1 MRITEHSIE
10 DFAIKLLEHLGY
22 EYIYAPNIAPEFP
35 SDGGVAAAGGRGGI
49 FPSSG
54 GVPAAGGRGGI
65 FPSSGGVPA
74 AGGRGGIFPS
84 SGGVPAAGGRGGQDQ
99 RTSYEEI
106 LLTHRLAEA
115 VRRINPTVPPA
126 AQEEAIK
133 EIQRIHSPELLTNNE
148 SFHRLLTEGIKVSY
162 QKDGQQRG
170 DLVWLI
176 DFNTPEN
183 NDFIVANQFT
193 VVEDGVNKRPDV
205 ILFVNG
211 IPLVVIEL
219 KNAADEN
226 ATIKSAFR
234 QIETYKAVIPSL
246 FTYNAFTIISD
257 GLEARAGTLSSGMS
271 RFMAWKSADGKEEAS
286 HLVSQ
291 METLINGMLNKETL
305 LDLVRHFIVFE
316 KSKKEDSKTGV
327 TTISTVKK
335 LAAYHQYYAVNR
347 AVESAMRATGYS
359 PSLKGWHQPAA
370 DDGVVNSPSL
380 KGWHQPAADDGVVNS
395 PSLKGWH
402 QPAADDGVVNSPSL
416 KGWHQPAADDGVVNS
431 PSLKGWHQP
440 AADDGV
446 VNSPS
451 LKGWHQP
458 AADDGVVNSPSLK
471 GWHQPAADDGVVNS
485 PSLKG
490 WHQPAADDGVVNS
503 PSLKGWH
510 RPEGDDG
517 VVKRTS
523 KNYFSLPYNP
533 KLKDRAR
540 ELRKAGNLP
549 EVLFW
554 NEVKNKQFKGYDFD
568 RQKIIGNYIVD
579 FYCSN
584 CQVVIEIDG
593 SSHDDKVEYDAE
605 RDAFLESLGLT
616 VIHIPVNDIMK
627 QISSVM
633 NMLHEH
639 PALAGTKESPHPPA
653 VGTPPEEGD
662 FVQESPESYGVAGV
676 KSQPK
681 GDRKGGVVW
690 HTQGSGKSLSMVFFT
705 GKIVLALNNPTVVV
719 ITDRNDLDDQLF
731 DTFASSTQLLRQEP
745 KQIENRNDLKEKL
758 KVASGGVI
766 FTTIQKF
773 SPEEGN
779 VYETLSE
786 RENIVVIADEAHR
799 TQYGFKAKTVDE
811 KDEQGNVIGKKTV
824 YGFAKYMR
832 DALPNATYIGFT
844 GTPIESTDVNT
855 PAVFGNY
862 IDVYDIAQAVEDGA
876 TVRIYYESRLAK
888 VNLSEEGKKLVEELD
903 DELDGE
909 ELTETQK
916 AKAKWTQLE
925 ALIGSENRIKNVAN
939 DIIQHFGQRQEV
951 FEGKGMI
958 VAMSRRIAA
967 DLYGEIIKLKPEW
980 HSADLDKGVI
990 KVVMTAASSDGEKI
1004 AKHHTTKQQRR
1015 MLADRMKDPDDELK
1029 LVIVRDMWLTGFD
1042 APSMHTLYIDKP
1054 MKGHNLMQ
1062 AIARVNRVYKDKPGG
1077 LVVDYLGIASDLK
1090 KALSF
1095 YSDAGGKGDPTIAQA
1110 QAVELMLEKLEVV
1123 SQMYS
1128 EFPSVGGVSATG
1140 GRGGFPYEDY
1150 FQAETGQKLSM
1161 ILAAEEHILGL
1172 EDGKKRYINEV
1183 TALSKAFAIAVPHE
1197 QAMDVKDE
1205 VSFFQAVKARLAKF
1219 DGTGSGRTDE
1229 EIETTIR
1236 QVIDQALVSE
1246 QVIDVFDAAGI
1257 KKPDISILSEDF
1269 LMELKGME
1277 HKNVALE
1284 VLKKLLNDEI
1294 IARSKKNLV
1303 KSKSLKEM
1311 LENSIKKYHNKIL
1324 TAAEVMDEL
1333 IKLSK
1338 EIVNMDSEAKKL
1350 GLSDFEYAFYTA
1362 VANND
1367 SAKQLMQQDKLRELA
1382 VILTE
1387 RVKQNASIDWTIK
1400 ESVRAKLKVIIK
1412 RTLRQYGYPPDMQK
1426 LATETVLKQ
1435 AEMIAN
1441 ELSN

>member
-1 MRITEHSIE
+1 MTRITENTIE

-22 EYIYAPNIAPEFP
+22 EYIYAPSIAHDGENPER
-35 SDGGVAAAGGRGGI
+35 S
-49 FPSSG
+49 
-54 GVPAAGGRGGI
+54 
-65 FPSSGGVPA
+65 
-74 AGGRGGIFPS
+74 
-84 SGGVPAAGGRGGQDQ
+84 
-99 RTSYEEI
+99 SYEEI
-106 LLTHRLAEA
+106 LLTHRMAEA

-211 IPLVVIEL
+211 IPLVVMEL

-316 KSKKEDSKTGV
+316 KSKKEDAKTGV

-347 AVESAMRATGYS
+347 AVESVLRAT
-359 PSLKGWHQPAA
+359 
-370 DDGVVNSPSL
+370 NSPSL
-380 KGWHQPAADDGVVNS
+380 KGWQTKSDGVVNS
-395 PSLKGWH
+395 PPKEGWS
-402 QPAADDGVVNSPSL
+402 QTGVVRNS
-416 KGWHQPAADDGVVNS
+416 
-431 PSLKGWHQP
+431 
-440 AADDGV
+440 
-446 VNSPS
+446 
-451 LKGWHQP
+451 
-458 AADDGVVNSPSLK
+458 
-471 GWHQPAADDGVVNS
+471 
-485 PSLKG
+485 
-490 WHQPAADDGVVNS
+490 
-503 PSLKGWH
+503 
-510 RPEGDDG
+510 R
-517 VVKRTS
+517 VKEISRNS

-533 KLKDRAR
+533 KLKERAR

-554 NEVKNKQFKGYDFD
+554 NEVKNRQFKGYDFD

-579 FYCSN
+579 FYCTN
-584 CQVVIEIDG
+584 CNVVIEIDG
-593 SSHDDKVEYDAE
+593 SSHDEKQEYDAE
-605 RDAFLESLGLT
+605 RDAYLESLGLT
-616 VIHIPVNDIMK
+616 VIHIPVEDVMK
-627 QISSVM
+627 RIKETM
-633 NMLHEH
+633 NWLYEH
-639 PALAGTKESPHPPA
+639 PALEPPRPS
-653 VGTPPEEGD
+653 GTPPEEGN
-662 FVQESPESYGVAGV
+662 VQESPESYGVAGV

-745 KQIENRNDLKEKL
+745 KQVEDRNDLKEKL

-779 VYETLSE
+779 VYEILSE

-811 KDEQGNVIGKKTV
+811 KDEHGNVIGKKTV

-862 IDVYDIAQAVEDGA
+862 IDIYDIAQAVEDGA

-967 DLYGEIIKLKPEW
+967 DLYAEIIKLKPEW
-980 HSADLDKGVI
+980 HSDDLDKGVI
-990 KVVMTAASSDGEKI
+990 KVVMTSSSSDGSKI

-1015 MLADRMKDPDDELK
+1015 TLADRMKDPDDELK

-1123 SQMYS
+1123 SQMFN
-1128 EFPSVGGVSATG
+1128 EFPSHGGVPEGRGGEFPSHG
-1140 GRGGFPYEDY
+1140 GVPEGRGGFPYENY

-1219 DGTGSGRTDE
+1219 DGTGSGRADE

-1294 IARSKKNLV
+1294 KSVSKRNLV
-1303 KSKSLKEM
+1303 EGKSLKDM
-1311 LENSIKKYHNKIL
+1311 LENSIRKYHNKIL
-1324 TAAEVMDEL
+1324 TAAEVMEEL

-1338 EIVNMDSEAKKL
+1338 EVVNAQEGPRKM

-1362 VANND
+1362 VADNQ
-1367 SAKQLMQQDKLRELA
+1367 SARELMGQDKLRELA
-1382 VILTE
+1382 VIITE
-1387 RVKQNASIDWTIK
+1387 RVKQNATIDWTIK

-1435 AEMIAN
+1435 AEMIAK
-1441 ELSN
+1441 ELSMG

>member
-1 MRITEHSIE
+1 MTRITEHSIE
-10 DFAIKLLEHLGY
+10 DFAIQLLEHLGY
-22 EYIYAPNIAPEFP
+22 EYIYAPSIAHDGENPER
-35 SDGGVAAAGGRGGI
+35 S
-49 FPSSG
+49 
-54 GVPAAGGRGGI
+54 
-65 FPSSGGVPA
+65 
-74 AGGRGGIFPS
+74 
-84 SGGVPAAGGRGGQDQ
+84 
-99 RTSYEEI
+99 SYEEI
-106 LLTHRLAEA
+106 LLTQRMAEA
-115 VRRINPTVPPA
+115 VRRINPTVPAA

-162 QKDGQQRG
+162 QKDLPASAGQAGGREERG

-316 KSKKEDSKTGV
+316 KSKKEDAKTGV

-347 AVESAMRATGYS
+347 AVESAMRATGYTVEKET
-359 PSLKGWHQPAA
+359 P
-370 DDGVVNSPSL
+370 
-380 KGWHQPAADDGVVNS
+380 
-395 PSLKGWH
+395 
-402 QPAADDGVVNSPSL
+402 
-416 KGWHQPAADDGVVNS
+416 
-431 PSLKGWHQP
+431 
-440 AADDGV
+440 
-446 VNSPS
+446 
-451 LKGWHQP
+451 
-458 AADDGVVNSPSLK
+458 
-471 GWHQPAADDGVVNS
+471 
-485 PSLKG
+485 
-490 WHQPAADDGVVNS
+490 
-503 PSLKGWH
+503 
-510 RPEGDDG
+510 
-517 VVKRTS
+517 TS
-523 KNYFSLPYNP
+523 
-533 KLKDRAR
+533 
-540 ELRKAGNLP
+540 
-549 EVLFW
+549 
-554 NEVKNKQFKGYDFD
+554 
-568 RQKIIGNYIVD
+568 
-579 FYCSN
+579 
-584 CQVVIEIDG
+584 
-593 SSHDDKVEYDAE
+593 
-605 RDAFLESLGLT
+605 
-616 VIHIPVNDIMK
+616 M
-627 QISSVM
+627 VM
-633 NMLHEH
+633 
-639 PALAGTKESPHPPA
+639 
-653 VGTPPEEGD
+653 
-662 FVQESPESYGVAGV
+662 ESPESYGVAGV

-705 GKIVLALNNPTVVV
+705 GKIVLALDNPTVVV

-811 KDEQGNVIGKKTV
+811 KDEHGNVIGKKTV

-844 GTPIESTDVNT
+844 GTPIENTDVNT

-967 DLYGEIIKLKPEW
+967 DLYEEIIKLKPEW
-980 HSADLDKGVI
+980 HSDDLDKGVI
-990 KVVMTAASSDGEKI
+990 KVVMISSSSDGPKI

-1015 MLADRMKDPDDELK
+1015 TLGDRMKDPDDELK

-1110 QAVELMLEKLEVV
+1110 QAVEVMLEKLEVV

-1128 EFPSVGGVSATG
+1128 
-1140 GRGGFPYEDY
+1140 GFPYEEF

-1219 DGTGSGRTDE
+1219 DSTGSGRTDE

-1257 KKPDISILSEDF
+1257 KKPDISILSEEF

-1294 IARSKKNLV
+1294 KARSKKNLV

-1350 GLSDFEYAFYTA
+1350 GLTDFEYAFYTA
-1362 VANND
+1362 VADND
-1367 SAKQLMQQDKLRELA
+1367 SAKQLMQQEKLRELA

-1435 AEMIAN
+1435 AEMIAK
-1441 ELSN
+1441 ELTTD

>member
-1 MRITEHSIE
+1 LTRITEHSIE

-22 EYIYAPNIAPEFP
+22 EYIYAPSIAHDGENPER
-35 SDGGVAAAGGRGGI
+35 S
-49 FPSSG
+49 
-54 GVPAAGGRGGI
+54 
-65 FPSSGGVPA
+65 
-74 AGGRGGIFPS
+74 
-84 SGGVPAAGGRGGQDQ
+84 
-99 RTSYEEI
+99 SYEEI
-106 LLTHRLAEA
+106 LLTNRMAEA
-115 VRRINPTVPPA
+115 VRRINPTVPAA

-133 EIQRIHSPELLTNNE
+133 DIQRIHSPELLTNNE

-291 METLINGMLNKETL
+291 METLINGMLNKDTL

-316 KSKKEDSKTGV
+316 KSKKEDGKTGV

-347 AVESAMRATGYS
+347 AVESAMRATGYAS
-359 PSLKGWHQPAA
+359 TSLSIPQTGSLS
-370 DDGVVNSPSL
+370 GV
-380 KGWHQPAADDGVVNS
+380 
-395 PSLKGWH
+395 
-402 QPAADDGVVNSPSL
+402 
-416 KGWHQPAADDGVVNS
+416 
-431 PSLKGWHQP
+431 
-440 AADDGV
+440 
-446 VNSPS
+446 
-451 LKGWHQP
+451 
-458 AADDGVVNSPSLK
+458 
-471 GWHQPAADDGVVNS
+471 
-485 PSLKG
+485 
-490 WHQPAADDGVVNS
+490 
-503 PSLKGWH
+503 
-510 RPEGDDG
+510 EG
-517 VVKRTS
+517 S
-523 KNYFSLPYNP
+523 M
-533 KLKDRAR
+533 A
-540 ELRKAGNLP
+540 
-549 EVLFW
+549 
-554 NEVKNKQFKGYDFD
+554 
-568 RQKIIGNYIVD
+568 
-579 FYCSN
+579 
-584 CQVVIEIDG
+584 
-593 SSHDDKVEYDAE
+593 
-605 RDAFLESLGLT
+605 
-616 VIHIPVNDIMK
+616 M
-627 QISSVM
+627 
-633 NMLHEH
+633 
-639 PALAGTKESPHPPA
+639 
-653 VGTPPEEGD
+653 
-662 FVQESPESYGVAGV
+662 ESPESYGVAGV

-705 GKIVLALNNPTVVV
+705 GKIVLALDNPTVVV

-811 KDEQGNVIGKKTV
+811 KDEHGNVIGKKTV

-925 ALIGSENRIKNVAN
+925 ALIGSENRIMNVAN

-967 DLYGEIIKLKPEW
+967 DLYEEIIKLKPEW
-980 HSADLDKGVI
+980 HSDDLDKGVI
-990 KVVMTAASSDGEKI
+990 KVVMTSSSSDGPKI

-1015 MLADRMKDPDDELK
+1015 TLADRMKDPDDELK

-1128 EFPSVGGVSATG
+1128 
-1140 GRGGFPYEDY
+1140 GFPYEDY

-1294 IARSKKNLV
+1294 KARSKKNLV

-1350 GLSDFEYAFYTA
+1350 GLTDFEYAFYTA

-1426 LATETVLKQ
+1426 LATDTVLKQ
-1435 AEMIAN
+1435 AEMIAK
-1441 ELSN
+1441 ELTTD